1 MLKVVK
7 KTKSICPVCKAKIP
21 ATVFEESGKVYMAKR
36 CPDHGEFS
44 DIYWD
49 SYPEY
54 ERAARYKN
62 YSSNTESGCPYD
74 CGICPNHRSTPMI
87 GIIDVTNR
95 CNLRCPI
102 CFAHAGAAGY
112 VYEPTMEQIESM
124 MRNLI
129 DTEPFS
135 TPCLQLSGGEPTVRD
150 DLPEMI
156 RMAKGMGFILVMVN
170 SNGIKMAESL
180 EYCREL
186 KKADVDNVYL
196 QFDGVTPEPYIQ
208 ARGLNLLP
216 VKLKAIENLKKAGL
230 ASTVLV
236 PTVVKGVNDD
246 QIGDIIRFAIDN
258 NDCIRG
264 VNFQPVSITGRIN
277 ASERKKMRITIPELT
292 RLAEEQTGGFIKQKD
307 WYPISAVQPLTQL
320 ISHVKNRHYP
330 DFNAHPHCGA
340 ATYLV
345 VDGDEVHP
353 ISDYMDIDRLI
364 ESLENYNNKQRDKH
378 DLKTKVDL
386 AKTLLKGIEFGRLL
400 KMIRDMVY
408 DNDFQYLFDIHRE
421 MILLSTMH
429 FQDPY
434 NLDLDRVQRCV
445 VHYATPDDRI
455 IPFCT
460 MNNIHRE
467 EIERK
472 FAIDAEQ
479 GLTEKVPR
487 FTKENLRE
495 IPSMATSRLNVKRL
509 MRLNQPQLPSTYQM
523 QETAGE

>member
-1 MLKVVK
+1 MKVVK
-7 KTKSICPVCKAKIP
+7 KTESICPVCRAKIP
-21 ATVFEESGKVYMAKR
+21 ATVYEESGKVYIAKT
-36 CPDHGEFS
+36 CPDHGEFNEV
-44 DIYWD
+44 YWD
-49 SYPEY
+49 SYSEY

-62 YSSNTESGCPYD
+62 YFSSKESGCPYD

-112 VYEPTMEQIESM
+112 VYEPTLDQIESM
-124 MRNLI
+124 MLNLI
-129 DTEPFS
+129 DTKPFS

-156 RMAKGMGFILVMVN
+156 RVAKELGFILVMVN
-170 SNGIKMAESL
+170 SNGIRMAESL
-180 EYCREL
+180 DYCREL
-186 KKADVDNVYL
+186 KEADLDNVYL

-216 VKLKAIENLKKAGL
+216 VKLKAIENLKEAGL

-236 PTVVKGVNDD
+236 PTLVKGVNDD

-258 NDCIRG
+258 NDCVRG

-277 ASERKKMRITIPELT
+277 ASDREKMRITIPELT
-292 RLAEEQTGGFIKQKD
+292 RLAEEQTGGFIKQRD
-307 WYPISAVQPLTQL
+307 WYPIPAVQPLTQL

-353 ISDYMDIDRLI
+353 ITEYMDVDRLI
-364 ESLENYNNKQRDKH
+364 ESLESYNKGQRDGH

-386 AKTLLKGIEFGRLL
+386 AKTLLKGVEFGGLF
-400 KMIRDMVY
+400 KMIRDIVY
-408 DNDFQYLFDIHRE
+408 DNDFQHVFDIHRE

-434 NLDLDRVQRCV
+434 NFDVDRVQRCV
-445 VHYATPDDRI
+445 VHYATPDDRV
-455 IPFCT
+455 IPFCA

-467 EIERK
+467 EVERK
-472 FAIDAEQ
+472 FAIDIDQ
-479 GLTEKVPR
+479 GLTEIVPR
-487 FTKENLRE
+487 FTEENLGE
-495 IPSMATSRLNVKRL
+495 IPSMATSKLNVERLIRLNHPWVH
-509 MRLNQPQLPSTYQM
+509 STHQM
-523 QETAGE
+523 PKTFRE